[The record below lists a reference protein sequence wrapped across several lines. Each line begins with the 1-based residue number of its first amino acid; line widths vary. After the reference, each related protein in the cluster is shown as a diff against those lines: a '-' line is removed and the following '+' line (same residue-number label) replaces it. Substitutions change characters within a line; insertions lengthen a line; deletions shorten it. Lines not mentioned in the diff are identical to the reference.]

1 MQLGLSR
8 FTVQDGPWLGNRTLL
23 LGVGR
28 PGILKGVM
36 DTRKGRYRFLL
47 TPNFLTRVKLVRF
60 MPRSIASRRDSL
72 PGTPCS

>member
-36 DTRKGRYRFLL
+36 DTRKGRYRSLL
-47 TPNFLTRVKLVRF
+47 TPNF
-60 MPRSIASRRDSL
+60 
-72 PGTPCS
+72 